1 MIVLHIAWTGNEFII
16 WGEKEPDPSI
26 RRRRGRPPKNPGGAP
41 HPFQA
46 SVQDIILLMNM
57 LYPGIDWSKDEKQDK
72 IWLLLPTGKR
82 VPHASPGLSAEDEN
96 EEYRLAGWEIT
107 GLTVTVPEFI
117 EYIAACVQDE
127 YENSIYDFIYG
138 DDWNYWVLCGRFLL
152 RMLCRQKF
160 VPSLRPGENGG
171 VAAAWQ
177 PVFEDPEDRG
187 VIKQLIDVMPP
198 VCCGVLGR
206 AYRLKEPCLPYDV
219 IMNYLRVATD
229 EIIHCWLGN
238 VGYSEQNAPV
248 ERLWLNALRGKERRI
263 SGSKKQI
270 EELIDGLRQWTMPLR
285 KNKESFRTCLRLE
298 EPKEGTENWYLS
310 FHLQATDDPG
320 MLVAARDIWQGSSEI
335 ISLLN
340 KHFEHPQEK
349 LLEDLGKISKIYPV
363 VERGLMEP
371 RPEGVFISTEE
382 AYFFLKETSVLLQE
396 GGFGVLVPPW
406 WRERKK
412 RALGV
417 RLKLRHIENKLE
429 LGSGGQ
435 IGLNAIVEYDWK
447 LAIGDST
454 IDYDEFKQL
463 AALKKP
469 LVRIRGQWV
478 ELDPKEI
485 GSAIKWLEKH
495 RGAKK
500 LPLKET
506 LDMMCAAEGGPPV
519 TAIDSEGW
527 LETFLKGLAGTE
539 SFTILDTPS
548 GFRGKLRPY
557 QVRGFSWMVF
567 LRKRGF
573 GACLADDMGLGK
585 TIQLIALLLHE
596 REVLGVKVPTL
607 LICPTSVVGNWIREV
622 ARFAPGL
629 KTFIHHGVDRAT
641 GKEFVE
647 KVSGY
652 DLVISTYN
660 LVTRDWD
667 TIARVDWEGIVLDEA
682 QNIKNP
688 STKQAQ
694 GIRKMKSRYRIALTG
709 TPIENRLM
717 ELWSIMD
724 FLNPGYLGSRQSFY
738 RRFVLPVER
747 YGDEKRAWQLKQL
760 IKPFVLRRTKTDPT
774 IIKDLPLKQENKV
787 YCALTREQATLYQSV
802 VDDIMEQ
809 IGTSTGM
816 ERRGLI
822 LSGLTKL
829 KQICNHPALFLADGS
844 PLDNRSGKLIR
855 LLEMLYEVLS
865 EGDKA
870 LIFTQYTK
878 MGRMLQA
885 YLQRCFQREVLFM
898 HGGVPKDK
906 RDNMIERF
914 QNADGP
920 DIFVLSLRAGGV
932 GLNLIQ
938 ANHVFHYDR
947 WWNPAVE
954 NQATDRAFRIGQKKN
969 VQVHKYICQ
978 GTLEEK
984 IDLLIER
991 KKDLADKVVGTR
1003 DTWLTEL
1010 SDDELRKL
1018 FTLER
1023 DAVENE

>member
-1 MIVLHIAWTGNEFII
+1 
-16 WGEKEPDPSI
+16 
-26 RRRRGRPPKNPGGAP
+26 
-41 HPFQA
+41 
-46 SVQDIILLMNM
+46 
-57 LYPGIDWSKDEKQDK
+57 
-72 IWLLLPTGKR
+72 
-82 VPHASPGLSAEDEN
+82 
-96 EEYRLAGWEIT
+96 
-107 GLTVTVPEFI
+107 
-117 EYIAACVQDE
+117 
-127 YENSIYDFIYG
+127 
-138 DDWNYWVLCGRFLL
+138 
-152 RMLCRQKF
+152 
-160 VPSLRPGENGG
+160 
-171 VAAAWQ
+171 
-177 PVFEDPEDRG
+177 
-187 VIKQLIDVMPP
+187 
-198 VCCGVLGR
+198 
-206 AYRLKEPCLPYDV
+206 
-219 IMNYLRVATD
+219 
-229 EIIHCWLGN
+229 
-238 VGYSEQNAPV
+238 
-248 ERLWLNALRGKERRI
+248 
-263 SGSKKQI
+263 
-270 EELIDGLRQWTMPLR
+270 
-285 KNKESFRTCLRLE
+285 
-298 EPKEGTENWYLS
+298 
-310 FHLQATDDPG
+310 
-320 MLVAARDIWQGSSEI
+320 
-335 ISLLN
+335 
-340 KHFEHPQEK
+340 
-349 LLEDLGKISKIYPV
+349 
-363 VERGLMEP
+363 
-371 RPEGVFISTEE
+371 
-382 AYFFLKETSVLLQE
+382 
-396 GGFGVLVPPW
+396 
-406 WRERKK
+406 
-412 RALGV
+412 
-417 RLKLRHIENKLE
+417 
-429 LGSGGQ
+429 
-435 IGLNAIVEYDWK
+435 
-447 LAIGDST
+447 
-454 IDYDEFKQL
+454 
-463 AALKKP
+463 
-469 LVRIRGQWV
+469 
-478 ELDPKEI
+478 
-485 GSAIKWLEKH
+485 
-495 RGAKK
+495 
-500 LPLKET
+500 
-506 LDMMCAAEGGPPV
+506 
-519 TAIDSEGW
+519 
-527 LETFLKGLAGTE
+527 
-539 SFTILDTPS
+539 
-548 GFRGKLRPY
+548 
-557 QVRGFSWMVF
+557 MVF

-932 GLNLIQ
+932 GLNIIQ